1 MKTRVTHIVSDAYVF
16 FLKGYSLELEH
27 SAHFFK
33 MVISIR
39 VLWSPGLKKKISDK
53 MWQVWAIIEERR
65 SASLFLKFPK
75 IGSNWRFFFNERHLH
90 TPTGKKI
97 LLLCLCWLQQH
108 NVCCELKSS
117 RDCIRTVNQSDFS
130 QIWLTSM
137 TKHTCIRRLALFRN
151 TKFNGLPLQTWL
163 VENPWMTF
171 ILPFQY
177 FCDMMHDCCK
187 RETSSCQLSSR
198 LPSKPC

>member
-53 MWQVWAIIEERR
+53 MWQVWAIIEDEERQAVVR
-65 SASLFLKFPK
+65 LDAQLLFFLKFPK

-90 TPTGKKI
+90 TPTGKKSCFYVCVDYSSTMCVVSWRAAEI
-97 LLLCLCWLQQH
+97 ASELSIKVIFPKSGWQVWLNTLVYDDSLQ
-108 NVCCELKSS
+108 SS
-117 RDCIRTVNQSDFS
+117 VQ
-130 QIWLTSM
+130 
-137 TKHTCIRRLALFRN
+137 KHKI
-151 TKFNGLPLQTWL
+151 
-163 VENPWMTF
+163 
-171 ILPFQY
+171 
-177 FCDMMHDCCK
+177 
-187 RETSSCQLSSR
+187 
-198 LPSKPC
+198 